1 VKTSGLSWTNSID
14 ATSGGGMF
22 KGLAAEL
29 DSIIP
34 NGGQLLFVGN
44 PGAFLCRTFLIQSLF
59 SSDYVSGA
67 LALNQQN
74 IYPIGGTLVLE

>member
-1 VKTSGLSWTNSID
+1 
-14 ATSGGGMF
+14 
-22 KGLAAEL
+22 
-29 DSIIP
+29 
-34 NGGQLLFVGN
+34 VGN